1 LSKENKIL
9 FIAGEVSGD
18 LHGAALISELKKQ
31 NSSLIFYGIGGE
43 RMKSEGL
50 QLLEH
55 INNMAF
61 LGFVEVVRHLP
72 EIRRI
77 RKAVLD
83 LVKKENIKTAV
94 LIDYPGFNLN
104 LAKGLKKLNVKV
116 IYYITPQVWAWGKG
130 RVKTIRK
137 LIDKVL
143 VILPFEKEFFSRHG
157 IESKF
162 VGHPLVERINNFSF
176 PEKEVFCRE
185 HDLNPAKDILV
196 ILPGS
201 REHEVSKI
209 FPDAIKAAQ
218 KISEEF
224 GLQTVV
230 ACSENIEENM
240 FREFS
245 GKYSFTLITGKT
257 YELLKF
263 SRCGIIKSGTSTL
276 EAALLGLPMVIVYRT
291 NPLTYLIGKNLVN
304 LKSIGLVN
312 IISEENIVPEL
323 IQNNLNVEKL
333 STEIKKYLTDEK
345 YTASVKMK
353 LNRLKDLLGSSKAS
367 ENAAEEIL
375 GVMEN
380 A

>member
-1 LSKENKIL
+1 
-9 FIAGEVSGD
+9 
-18 LHGAALISELKKQ
+18 
-31 NSSLIFYGIGGE
+31 
-43 RMKSEGL
+43 
-50 QLLEH
+50 
-55 INNMAF
+55 
-61 LGFVEVVRHLP
+61 
-72 EIRRI
+72 
-77 RKAVLD
+77 
-83 LVKKENIKTAV
+83 
-94 LIDYPGFNLN
+94 
-104 LAKGLKKLNVKV
+104 V